1 MYLYALAGEFKAAN
15 AAKIQVIDNVYN
27 GILISLHMPQTGVS
41 MEPKL
46 DLERPQTS
54 EKSLAMG
61 RESVDSFLSSLESQG
76 KTKLTIETYRRC
88 LERLLVFLPD
98 DKAIGADTLSQ
109 WRDAILAEGAAV
121 GTANLHV
128 AAANSYLEFAGHRE
142 LQAKLM
148 PPEHSPET
156 PALTWTEYLRL
167 LETART
173 LEDRRPYLF
182 VKLFCNTG
190 IRIRELPNVTV
201 EAVENGEMTTGS
213 KKSLK
218 RLLFPSSLR
227 AELLDY
233 ASGAGIR
240 SGSLFVRRNGNPL
253 DHSEILPMIVK
264 LFKKAGVPRNKATSK
279 TLRQFYRATRERIHA
294 EIAAQLEGTL

>member
-1 MYLYALAGEFKAAN
+1 MEEKGDLQKGYRT
-15 AAKIQVIDNVYN
+15 
-27 GILISLHMPQTGVS
+27 ILEEKRAVFPVMSLES
-41 MEPKL
+41 M
-46 DLERPQTS
+46 
-54 EKSLAMG
+54 
-61 RESVDSFLSSLESQG
+61 DSFLSCLESQG
-76 KTKLTIETYRRC
+76 KTKLTVETYRRC
-88 LERLLVFLPD
+88 LKRFFLFLPE
-98 DKAIGADTLSQ
+98 DKKVNADALRQ

-128 AAANSYLEFAGHRE
+128 AAANSYLEFMGRRE
-142 LQAKLM
+142 LQLKPM
-148 PPEHSPET
+148 PHEKPLET

-173 LEDRRPYLF
+173 LENKKPYLF

-201 EAVENGEMTTGS
+201 EAVKAGEMMTGP
-213 KKSLK
+213 KKSPK
-218 RLLFPSSLR
+218 CLLFPSALR

-240 SGSLFVRRNGNPL
+240 SGSLFVRQNGNPL

-279 TLRQFYRATRERIHA
+279 TLRQFYRTTRERIHS
-294 EIAAQLEGTL
+294 EIAAQVEGSL

>member
-1 MYLYALAGEFKAAN
+1 MG
-15 AAKIQVIDNVYN
+15 
-27 GILISLHMPQTGVS
+27 
-41 MEPKL
+41 PKL
-46 DLERPQTS
+46 DLEKSQTPEETLVMS
-54 EKSLAMG
+54 E
-61 RESVDSFLSSLESQG
+61 ESVDSFLSSLESQG
-76 KTKLTIETYRRC
+76 KTKLTVETYRRC
-88 LERLLVFLPD
+88 IGRLFVFLPD
-98 DKAIGADTLSQ
+98 DKTIGADTLRQ
-109 WRDAILAEGAAV
+109 WRDTILAEGAAV

-128 AAANSYLEFAGHRE
+128 AAANSYLEFAGRRE
-142 LQAKLM
+142 LQVKLM
-148 PPEHSPET
+148 PHESSPET
-156 PALTWTEYLRL
+156 PPLTWTEYLCL

-201 EAVENGEMTTGS
+201 EAVKAGEMTTGF

-218 RLLFPSSLR
+218 RLLFPSALR
-227 AELLDY
+227 MELLDY
-233 ASGAGIR
+233 ASSAGIR

-279 TLRQFYRATRERIHA
+279 TLRQFYRTTRERIQD
-294 EIAAQLEGTL
+294 EITAQVEEAYESLLSDEKP

>member
-1 MYLYALAGEFKAAN
+1 
-15 AAKIQVIDNVYN
+15 
-27 GILISLHMPQTGVS
+27 
-41 MEPKL
+41 MEAKL
-46 DLERPQTS
+46 DLERSQTS
-54 EKSLAMG
+54 EKPHAMS

-88 LERLLVFLPD
+88 LERLLVFLSD
-98 DKAIGADTLSQ
+98 DKAIGGDTLPQ
-109 WRDAILAEGAAV
+109 WREAMLSEGVAV
-121 GTANLHV
+121 GTVNLHV
-128 AAANSYLEFAGHRE
+128 AAANSYLEFVGRRE
-142 LQAKLM
+142 FQTK
-148 PPEHSPET
+148 PIPCEKPPET

-190 IRIRELPNVTV
+190 IRIRELPNVTA
-201 EAVENGEMTTGS
+201 EAVKAGEMTTGFR
-213 KKSLK
+213 KSQK
-218 RLLFPSSLR
+218 RLLFPSALR

-240 SGSLFVRRNGNPL
+240 SGPLFVRRNGNPL

-294 EIAAQLEGTL
+294 EIAAQVEGTL

>member
-1 MYLYALAGEFKAAN
+1 
-15 AAKIQVIDNVYN
+15 
-27 GILISLHMPQTGVS
+27 
-41 MEPKL
+41 MEPRL
-46 DLERPQTS
+46 DSEMSQTS
-54 EKSLAMG
+54 EKTIAMS
-61 RESVDSFLSSLESQG
+61 RESVDSFLSRLESQG

-98 DKAIGADTLSQ
+98 DKAIGGDTLRQ
-109 WRDAILAEGAAV
+109 WREAMLTEGAAV
-121 GTANLHV
+121 GTVNLQV
-128 AAANSYLEFAGHRE
+128 AAANSWLEFAGRRE
-142 LQAKLM
+142 FQIKPM
-148 PPEHSPET
+148 PCEKPSET

-167 LETART
+167 LETARG
-173 LEDRRPYLF
+173 LEDKRPYLF

-201 EAVENGEMTTGS
+201 EAVNAGEMTTGS
-213 KKSLK
+213 KKSPT
-218 RLLFPSSLR
+218 RLLFPAVLR

-279 TLRQFYRATRERIHA
+279 TLRRFYRTTRERIHA
-294 EIAAQLEGTL
+294 EIAAQVEGNL